1 MWAINSY
8 QTEIVQK
15 LLSQGAKKTLQ
26 TRHGRSIYSYPTS
39 DTVKELLGTPP
50 ITKPTQMISAEKT
63 TTQHTAEN
71 SRRRSNGNSEIE
83 HFYQTSVDGY
93 SHFLKNAH
101 SPAAD
106 PRRKS
111 APVPNPL
118 SPPDFS
124 QLTKAITTPQQEQR
138 NKESALHTLTAAEDV
153 MDEEDMKRWET
164 SIKSSNTFSWN
175 QCLPDQMFVF
185 SQEDLSFIVEQA
197 LTVTDIKL
205 LMNKTQLSNELWQ
218 PANIIFLSARFAYYC
233 SSRELL
239 NLLLRTAAGKLSK
252 IIKVSIVCVC
262 VRVCVTAYKTNIYYT

>member
-15 LLSQGAKKTLQ
+15 LLSLGAKKNLQ
-26 TRHGRSIYSYPTS
+26 TKCGRSIYSYPTS
-39 DTVKELLGTPP
+39 DTVKKLLGTPP
-50 ITKPTQMISAEKT
+50 ITKPTQIISTEKT
-63 TTQHTAEN
+63 KVEPVN
-71 SRRRSNGNSEIE
+71 EKNRRKSNGSSTGDIE
-83 HFYQTSVDGY
+83 YSYQTSADGY
-93 SHFLKNAH
+93 SHFLKNTRSAGI
-101 SPAAD
+101 D

-111 APVPNPL
+111 APVTNPL

-138 NKESALHTLTAAEDV
+138 NKENALNTLIAADDTME
-153 MDEEDMKRWET
+153 EEDMKRWET

-185 SQEDLSFIVEQA
+185 SQEDLNFIVEQA
-197 LTVTDIKL
+197 LTVTDIKS

-218 PANIIFLSARFAYYC
+218 PANIIFLSSRFAYYC

-239 NLLLRTAAGKLSK
+239 NLLLRTVAAKLSK
-252 IIKVSIVCVC
+252 IIKVCFFF
-262 VRVCVTAYKTNIYYT
+262 

>member
-26 TRHGRSIYSYPTS
+26 TRHGRSIFSYPTS
-39 DTVKELLGTPP
+39 DPVKELLGTPP
-50 ITKPTQMISAEKT
+50 ITKPTQIITTEKIT
-63 TTQHTAEN
+63 THTPEN

-83 HFYQTSVDGY
+83 HFYQTSVGGY
-93 SHFLKNAH
+93 SHFVKNAP
-101 SPAAD
+101 SPAASD

-138 NKESALHTLTAAEDV
+138 NKESALYTLTAAAADDF

-185 SQEDLSFIVEQA
+185 SQEDLNFIVEQA
-197 LTVTDIKL
+197 LTVTDIKS

-252 IIKVSIVCVC
+252 IIKVSILCSVCVC
-262 VRVCVTAYKTNIYYT
+262 VCTCYI